1 MSRILYKACFIF
13 TLVATAAQLS
23 QECSDEALLQL
34 STEIAEYNNYK
45 YRLGLSD
52 AEIKG
57 IDQNP
62 TFSSVS
68 GKFYAVLKKWKSK
81 SVDFENPLNSTATY
95 CRLVDIAKQ
104 LKDGTAFRSIHTA
117 CVKHVRFY
125 NYCTNLAHLHGMS
138 IWTTV

>member
-1 MSRILYKACFIF
+1 M
-13 TLVATAAQLS
+13 S

-34 STEIAEYNNYK
+34 STEIAGYNDYK

-52 AEIKG
+52 AEIEG

-68 GKFYAVLKKWKSK
+68 GKFYAALKKWKSL
-81 SVDFENPLNSTATY
+81 SVFENPFHVTATY

-104 LKDGTAFRSIHTA
+104 LKDGTAIRNIHTA
-117 CVKHVRFY
+117 CVKHVRY
-125 NYCTNLAHLHGMS
+125 
-138 IWTTV
+138 